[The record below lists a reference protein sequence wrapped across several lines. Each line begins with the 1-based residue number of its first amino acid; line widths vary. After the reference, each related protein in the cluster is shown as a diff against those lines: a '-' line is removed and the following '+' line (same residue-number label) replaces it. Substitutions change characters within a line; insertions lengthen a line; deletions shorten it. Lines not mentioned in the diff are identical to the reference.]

1 MPERK
6 PSWLCRACQDKFH
19 VVCLDPGACVMD
31 NDSPSNHVDVPAN
44 RNHLQFDNIQT
55 DYQPWNTYITRH

>member
-19 VVCLDPGACVMD
+19 VVCLDPSACVMD
-31 NDSPSNHVDVPAN
+31 NDSPSNQVDIPEH
-44 RNHLQFDNIQT
+44 RNHLQFDNIQM
-55 DYQPWNTYITRH
+55 DYQPRSINSIRE